1 MEEVTSGA
9 AMPVPTEEGPELSAA
24 QIAAI
29 KAVLTTAK
37 EKLRKWADLS
47 QEQRSSEV
55 VKAVLLCRIITT
67 SPNALT
73 DEDRKKA
80 ETVSLLLQRVI
91 NERFCASAAE
101 TEQFWTRT
109 IPFTL
114 DCALEC
120 ADEINQTMSDRLV
133 QMKAEGSKVVTK
145 SRWECAVIL
154 AGGFFCVFSPDDAN
168 GQRPNYDFMCVHRLN
183 PTPCSFVLCYFS
195 QVAKEPVD
203 ELKSEKISFTRK
215 AVAPTTDLT
224 AQFAGSAIALCDV
237 KYDPTG
243 TIEDYQCLQA
253 DFANQYIGGGVLLG
267 GNVQEEIRFMI
278 CPELIASMPLCDMML
293 PHEAIE
299 IVGAI
304 QYANY
309 LGYGGSLQ
317 YNGPTDLAAEKS
329 KHPLDDAKRRTV
341 RIVAFDALPMPE
353 RRVQYGHRGMAR
365 ELVKAT
371 AAFSLNPA
379 DTLPTGAVVG
389 EARLGVA
396 TGNWGCGVFGGDPQL
411 KCLLQWMA
419 CSVAERP
426 HMVYCAFNDKRVEQM
441 PAVVK
446 AIQDAGMTV
455 GDLYKLLYSEAFQT
469 VQPWRTGVFNFVMSQ
484 LTPA

>member
-154 AGGFFCVFSPDDAN
+154 AGGFFCVFSPGHPPLTALPFLSAPLTHVVVRTDDAN
-168 GQRPNYDFMCVHRLN
+168 
-183 PTPCSFVLCYFS
+183 
-195 QVAKEPVD
+195 
-203 ELKSEKISFTRK
+203 
-215 AVAPTTDLT
+215 
-224 AQFAGSAIALCDV
+224 
-237 KYDPTG
+237 
-243 TIEDYQCLQA
+243 
-253 DFANQYIGGGVLLG
+253 
-267 GNVQEEIRFMI
+267 
-278 CPELIASMPLCDMML
+278 
-293 PHEAIE
+293 
-299 IVGAI
+299 
-304 QYANY
+304 
-309 LGYGGSLQ
+309 
-317 YNGPTDLAAEKS
+317 
-329 KHPLDDAKRRTV
+329 
-341 RIVAFDALPMPE
+341 
-353 RRVQYGHRGMAR
+353 
-365 ELVKAT
+365 
-371 AAFSLNPA
+371 
-379 DTLPTGAVVG
+379 
-389 EARLGVA
+389 
-396 TGNWGCGVFGGDPQL
+396 
-411 KCLLQWMA
+411 
-419 CSVAERP
+419 
-426 HMVYCAFNDKRVEQM
+426 
-441 PAVVK
+441 
-446 AIQDAGMTV
+446 
-455 GDLYKLLYSEAFQT
+455 
-469 VQPWRTGVFNFVMSQ
+469 
-484 LTPA
+484 